1 MTKVRTVV
9 IGGTAIA
16 AWLAFHGTTG
26 GVNPVATLLSTAAVP
41 VGGSY
46 TVQTWAPAFLH
57 AASEPVTVCDVKF
70 VIAWE
75 NAEGGNWQNSAAY
88 NPLNSTLRE
97 PGSGSINSAGVQKYT
112 SWQQGIEAD
121 AATLRN
127 GKYTGILSALSAGN
141 DAQQAANAV
150 AGSPWGTGS
159 FTASC

>member
-9 IGGTAIA
+9 VGGTIIG

-26 GVNPVATLLSTAAVP
+26 VSSVATLLSTAAVP
-41 VGGSY
+41 AGGSY

-57 AASEPVTVCDVKF
+57 AAGEPVTACNVAF

-88 NPLNSTLRE
+88 NPLNSTQTE
-97 PGSGSINSAGVQKYT
+97 PGSHSMNSANVQAYT
-112 SWQQGIEAD
+112 SWQQGLQAD
-121 AATLRN
+121 AATIRN
-127 GKYTGILSALSAGN
+127 GRYTGILSVLNAGN

-150 AGSPWGTGS
+150 AGSPWGTGR